1 MWKRFL
7 LAIFLIVALAAGAT
21 ATAGLLQVKA
31 IVQAIKASHAPSIG
45 GKEISQAPPGA
56 PQTLLLIGS
65 DKRFGDKGIHD
76 RHSDTI
82 MLVRLNS
89 HAKAIAM
96 LSIPRDLKVDV
107 PGHGQDKINSS
118 YAIGGPELTAK
129 VVKQILSTPQ
139 RPFKI
144 NHIIDINFSLFQ
156 RLVNKLGR
164 VYVDVDRNYFHQSSG
179 GLGSANDYSS
189 IDIQPGYQLL
199 AGGDSLAFVRY
210 RHNDTDIVRAA
221 RQQSFLRDAKE
232 QYGTGKLINNRQ
244 ELANLFGTYTRSDRS
259 FKTET
264 GLIKLLNLMVS
275 LAGAPTVQIH
285 FPAILGA
292 PTDPFVTANA
302 ADVQTAV
309 SRFLDASSANAG
321 AATHKPA
328 KKKKKTSKRTRR
340 RKAATSGVPAGMINA
355 KNAGETQ
362 GIDLGA
368 GVGLPVYYPK
378 VVPMQ
383 ARYMGPIAKIYPR
396 AYVLQGPGGRGYKS
410 YRMVLDSGLGFG
422 NYIGVQGT
430 SWKDPP
436 ILKSPGAYETVNH
449 RKLELFYDGHRV
461 LLVAWRTPHGSYWI
475 SNTLQ
480 ELVPGRQMVEMAASL
495 TRIGS

>member
-7 LAIFLIVALAAGAT
+7 LGIFLIVALAAGAT
-21 ATAGLLQVKA
+21 ATAGLLQVKD

-45 GKEISQAPPGA
+45 GKEVSQAPPGA

-89 HAKAIAM
+89 HAKATAM

-107 PGHGQDKINSS
+107 PGHGQDKINSA
-118 YAIGGPELTAK
+118 YAVGGPELTAK
-129 VVKQILSTPQ
+129 VVKQILTTPQ

-144 NHIIDINFSLFQ
+144 NHIVDINFSLFQ

-179 GLGSANDYSS
+179 GLGSASDYSS
-189 IDIQPGYQLL
+189 IDIKPGYQLL

-232 QYGTGKLINNRQ
+232 QYGTGTLVNNRQ
-244 ELANLFGTYTRSDRS
+244 QLAALFGRYTRSDHS
-259 FKTET
+259 LKTET

-321 AATHKPA
+321 AARKPA
-328 KKKKKTSKRTRR
+328 TKKARRSTRH
-340 RKAATSGVPAGMINA
+340 RKAASSAVPAGMINA

-378 VVPMQ
+378 LVPSQ
-383 ARYMGPIAKIYPR
+383 AHYMGPLAKIYPR
-396 AYVLQGPGGRGYKS
+396 AYTLQSPGGRGYKS

-430 SWKDPP
+430 TWKSPP
-436 ILKSPGAYETVNH
+436 ILRSPGAYETVNH

-461 LLVAWRTPHGSYWI
+461 QLVAWRTTHGSYWI

-495 TRIGS
+495 SRIGS

>member
-7 LAIFLIVALAAGAT
+7 LGIFLIVALAAGAT
-21 ATAGLLQVKA
+21 ATAGLLQVKD

-65 DKRFGDKGIHD
+65 DRRFGDRGVHSA
-76 RHSDTI
+76 HSDTI

-89 HAKAIAM
+89 HAKATAM

-107 PGHGQDKINSS
+107 PGHGPDKINSA
-118 YAIGGPELTAK
+118 YAVGGPTLTAK
-129 VVKQILSTPQ
+129 VVKQILSTPA

-144 NHIIDINFSLFQ
+144 NHIVDINFGLFQ
-156 RLVNKLGR
+156 RLVNRLGR

-189 IDIQPGYQLL
+189 IDIKPGYQLL
-199 AGGDSLAFVRY
+199 AGGDSLAYARY

-232 QYGTGKLINNRQ
+232 QYGTGTLVNNRQ
-244 ELANLFGTYTRSDRS
+244 QLANLFGTYTRSDHS
-259 FKTET
+259 LKTET
-264 GLIKLLNLMVS
+264 GLIKLLNLMIS
-275 LAGAPTVQIH
+275 LAGEPTVRID

-292 PTDPFVTANA
+292 PTDPFVTANPASVQA
-302 ADVQTAV
+302 AVT
-309 SRFLDASSANAG
+309 RFLDASSANAG
-321 AATHKPA
+321 AAPRKPA
-328 KKKKKTSKRTRR
+328 KHATRHR
-340 RKAATSGVPAGMINA
+340 RSRRAASNAVPAGMMNA

-378 VVPMQ
+378 IVPMQ

-396 AYVLQGPGGRGYKS
+396 AYAIQGPGGHPYKA
-410 YRMVLDSGLGFG
+410 YRMVLDSGLAFG
-422 NYIGVQGT
+422 NYIGVEGT
-430 SWKDPP
+430 VWKSPP
-436 ILKSPGAYETVNH
+436 ILKSPSAFRTMNH
-449 RKLELFYDGHRV
+449 KRLELFYDGHR
-461 LLVAWRTPHGSYWI
+461 LQLVAWRTPHGVYWI

-480 ELVPGRQMVEMAASL
+480 ELLPGPQLLAMAASL